1 MDKSTRILNILTL
14 LINGN
19 IVNKNNIQTLTE
31 VSDKSIQRDIT
42 TINNFFYESEYWRS
56 QKSKIIYNRVLN
68 GYQLVNNINHENSLG
83 ILSLLIKI
91 KSLTPILH
99 YDIYKLFLDNIASAK
114 LEDQNILK
122 EMLNSFKVRTDL
134 LPGTSLMTI
143 QKAISN
149 QHYIRMTTKNEK
161 LFVKPLSILYMH
173 FDYWFSYEYEK
184 KVYNIA
190 MRNII
195 AVDTLSSKFNQ
206 TNIQEP
212 FKFEIDTS
220 IWHQFQKQYSI
231 KKLVAHNDTSVTVL
245 VNCTKFDAYY
255 IAYQL
260 APLAK
265 MLGPQSY
272 IDDFVQRLEEIHKTY
287 TE

>member
-19 IVNKNNIQTLTE
+19 IVNKNNIQTITE

-99 YDIYKLFLDNIASAK
+99 YDIYKLFLDNIASSK

-149 QHYIRMTTKNEK
+149 QHYIRITTKDDK

-190 MRNII
+190 MRHII
-195 AVDTLSSKFNQ
+195 AVDTLTSKFNQ

-231 KKLVAHNDTSVTVL
+231 KKLIAHNDTSVTVL

-272 IDDFVQRLEEIHKTY
+272 IDDFVHRLEEIHKTY